1 MIIRR
6 ICSKCGKEYATGYD
20 ALFDR
25 ELPRYLIC
33 LKTDEFNSKAF
44 DVCFNCYSEIFSKLN
59 KGDYS
64 EMEHNVFTTM
74 ANIWAV
80 KAKKFQND

>member
-6 ICSKCGKEYATGYD
+6 ICSKCEKEYATGYD

-33 LKTDEFNSKAF
+33 LKTNEFDGKTF

-59 KGDYS
+59 KGDDKS
-64 EMEHNVFTTM
+64 D
-74 ANIWAV
+74 AN
-80 KAKKFQND
+80 